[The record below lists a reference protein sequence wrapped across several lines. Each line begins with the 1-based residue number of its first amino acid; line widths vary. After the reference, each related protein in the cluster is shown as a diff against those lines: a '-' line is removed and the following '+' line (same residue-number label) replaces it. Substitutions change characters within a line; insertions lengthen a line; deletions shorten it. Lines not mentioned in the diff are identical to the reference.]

1 MSATIA
7 GYKNQASI
15 SFEPELRFFA
25 QIENP
30 APIIGPNRKPIEN
43 AIPISA
49 MPRFRVLGVDTS
61 VTMAVDKVT
70 FPFAKPP
77 EIVEHGIQFTGY
89 TAKIGCHCIHL
100 VNKI

>member
-1 MSATIA
+1 MTATIA

-15 SFEPELRFFA
+15 SFEPELLFLA
-25 QIENP
+25 QTENP

-49 MPRFRVLGVDTS
+49 IPRFRVLGVDTS

-89 TAKIGCHCIHL
+89 TSSEIGCHCNNL
-100 VNKI
+100 VT

>member
-15 SFEPELRFFA
+15 SFEPELRFLA
-25 QIENP
+25 HTENP

-89 TAKIGCHCIHL
+89 TSRESCFIHL
-100 VNKI
+100 VT

>member
-1 MSATIA
+1 
-7 GYKNQASI
+7 
-15 SFEPELRFFA
+15 
-25 QIENP
+25 
-30 APIIGPNRKPIEN
+30 
-43 AIPISA
+43 

-89 TAKIGCHCIHL
+89 TAKLAATVFIL
-100 VNKI
+100 LLNV